1 MMRTALLLL
10 LGVTLT
16 GCVTAEERMRAQI
29 ARQDA
34 ECKSWGAEPGSQ
46 KYMPC
51 RAIISQRE
59 AAQEELQRERSMALV
74 GMGAAMMA
82 NGR

>member
-1 MMRTALLLL
+1 
-10 LGVTLT
+10 
-16 GCVTAEERMRAQI
+16 MRAQM
-29 ARQDA
+29 AGQD
-34 ECKSWGAEPGSQ
+34 EERKSWGVEPGSQ
-46 KYMPC
+46 AYMQC